1 MVIESLLPGGKERRL
16 VELLKG
22 LQKFPKLKIELIL
35 TNSDV
40 YYKEIF
46 DLNIKIYF
54 VEPGTYKKS
63 VIPFFR
69 IYKICKNSNP
79 QIIHVWGNKA
89 AIYSILPKIF
99 LNIPMINSQ
108 ISDAPK
114 KIKNQLQQQE
124 EQQDPFYSRRS
135 NRTTGPFDGEN
146 WETAIH
152 ALPKKI

>member
-114 KIKNQLQQQE
+114 KIKNYILGPKLNFRFSDLIIANSQAGL
-124 EQQDPFYSRRS
+124 DAYKAPS
-135 NRTTGPFDGEN
+135 N
-146 WETAIH
+146 
-152 ALPKKI
+152 KS